1 MDAGGASRVGLAG
14 GMARLSGVPRS
25 RLTSVFLA
33 GALIAIPVLQPGAGH
48 DYGSIEDVA
57 VIGLVVGWIAF
68 DRLAA
73 LRVPLWGFAAVA
85 LATLVAGPW
94 LASRASAVLG
104 LHLGPLRGATLVV
117 SFVAGG
123 MVRGWTADRR
133 STTSL
138 VALAAA
144 FSWLMYDIPQ
154 LPDRPLRDLL
164 LYLDAGTT
172 ALHGASPYI
181 RAPVLPPLSVDL
193 PFVYPPLTI
202 PLFELLA
209 AIPQPVAEGIW
220 VVASIAAVVAGLW
233 LLGIRGRWLLA
244 LLAWPPLALGIA
256 VGNVASFIFFLYV
269 AGFRVGAAL
278 FLSGL
283 FKPQS
288 TIPALWLVREGRWR
302 QIATGVGIVVLL
314 TVIALP
320 LTGFNAW
327 PDWLNGLRYFQDSF
341 AASPSMQGLSFSRSL
356 GALALV
362 LTIVSIGIAFVAR
375 GRNGLARFGLAGI
388 ISSPTL
394 YVHGLSP
401 LLAGALGLGPELLW
415 FVLGLA
421 PWRIGFPSG
430 WLALGVVGLA
440 LAVRPGD
447 DLRRPGDLS
456 PARADLHPLGQARQV
471 WPDEAAELDGS
482 ARSIASA
489 DGTGTLV

>member
-1 MDAGGASRVGLAG
+1 VWLVSHVSAIFDL
-14 GMARLSGVPRS
+14 RLGYQRQ
-25 RLTSVFLA
+25 L
-33 GALIAIPVLQPGAGH
+33 
-48 DYGSIEDVA
+48 
-57 VIGLVVGWIAF
+57 
-68 DRLAA
+68 
-73 LRVPLWGFAAVA
+73 
-85 LATLVAGPW
+85 TLV
-94 LASRASAVLG
+94 L
-104 LHLGPLRGATLVV
+104 

-123 MVRGWTADRR
+123 FVRGWTAGRR
-133 STTSL
+133 SMASL

-164 LYLDAGTT
+164 LYLDAGAT
-172 ALHGASPYI
+172 ALHGASPYM
-181 RAPVLPPLSVDL
+181 RAPVLPPVGVDL

-209 AIPQPVAEGIW
+209 AIPQPVAEAIW
-220 VVASIAAVVAGLW
+220 VGASIAAVVAGLW
-233 LLGIRGRWLLA
+233 LLGVRGRWLLA

-288 TIPALWLVREGRWR
+288 TIPALWLLREGRWR
-302 QIATGVGIVVLL
+302 QIATGIAIVVVLAL
-314 TVIALP
+314 IALP
-320 LTGFNAW
+320 LTGLNAW
-327 PDWLNGLRYFQDSF
+327 LDWLSGLRYFQDSF
-341 AASPSMQGLSFSRSL
+341 AASPSMQGLSFPRWL

-362 LTIVSIGIAFVAR
+362 VTAAAIGFALVGR
-375 GRNGLARFGLAGI
+375 GRNGLARFGIAGI
-388 ISSPTL
+388 VSSPTL

-421 PWRIGFPSG
+421 PWWIGFPSA
-430 WLALGVVGLA
+430 WLAMGLVGLA
-440 LAVRPGD
+440 LLVRPGN
-447 DLRRPGDLS
+447 DLRPPGDLS
-456 PARADLHPLGQARQV
+456 PARVDLHPLGQTEQV

-482 ARSIASA
+482 ARSVASA
-489 DGTGTLV
+489 GGTSPLV